1 MADILPPHPGL
12 LPYYLLLTG
21 SLALTHSVVC
31 YTRPLTSMRQY
42 SGPSAPPPSAL
53 LSHVYAVQN
62 VYTGFI
68 RILAAY
74 DIENQALYR
83 LAILSFAGVLFLNG
97 SELMIWKTARLHE
110 IKFALGPSALGLVW
124 LITQREWYTA

>member
-1 MADILPPHPGL
+1 
-12 LPYYLLLTG
+12 
-21 SLALTHSVVC
+21 
-31 YTRPLTSMRQY
+31 
-42 SGPSAPPPSAL
+42 
-53 LSHVYAVQN
+53 VQN

-97 SELMIWKTARLHE
+97 SELMIWKTARLYE
-110 IKFALGPSALGLVW
+110 IKFALGPSALGLVG
-124 LITQREWYTA
+124 LIIQREWYTA

>member
-1 MADILPPHPGL
+1 M
-12 LPYYLLLTG
+12 
-21 SLALTHSVVC
+21 
-31 YTRPLTSMRQY
+31 
-42 SGPSAPPPSAL
+42 
-53 LSHVYAVQN
+53 QN

-83 LAILSFAGVLFLNG
+83 LAILSFAGGLFLNG

-110 IKFALGPSALGLVW
+110 IKFALGPSAFGLVW